1 MLAILLLLSIPL
13 SLLRVLPNSQEMES
27 SHPRENS
34 FPFISL
40 YIWHVTDH
48 ACPGKSV
55 YYSVLCQSHFEIHGK
70 TFEFFWNCSKGYHKP
85 VNQDW
90 QDIGRVFRDRSL
102 PFATSTPLSWASLT
116 TSSVSWCLHM
126 DLLSETQ
133 HPMSQ
138 PRVLP
143 IPSIKPQRPG
153 LHQKLPYSFSSG
165 GPVLCGGDRIF

>member
-1 MLAILLLLSIPL
+1 MLAILLLLSVPL
-13 SLLRVLPNSQEMES
+13 SLFRVLPNSQEMES

-70 TFEFFWNCSKGYHKP
+70 TFEFFWNCRKGYHNP

-90 QDIGRVFRDRSL
+90 QSVGRVFRDRSL
-102 PFATSTPLSWASLT
+102 PFATSTPPSLGFSDHLLTFLVPSHGPAVWNTTPHDPAQSSPHPLHQTSEIWAP
-116 TSSVSWCLHM
+116 
-126 DLLSETQ
+126 SETFLLLLLWRTCF
-133 HPMSQ
+133 MWG
-138 PRVLP
+138 
-143 IPSIKPQRPG
+143 K
-153 LHQKLPYSFSSG
+153 
-165 GPVLCGGDRIF
+165 

>member
-1 MLAILLLLSIPL
+1 MHVLENQYIILFFASLILKSMGKLLNFS
-13 SLLRVLPNSQEMES
+13 
-27 SHPRENS
+27 
-34 FPFISL
+34 
-40 YIWHVTDH
+40 
-48 ACPGKSV
+48 
-55 YYSVLCQSHFEIHGK
+55 EIR
-70 TFEFFWNCSKGYHKP
+70 KGYHKP

-116 TSSVSWCLHM
+116 TSSLSWCLHM
-126 DLLSETQ
+126 DLLPETE

-153 LHQKLPYSFSSG
+153 LYQKLLYSFSSG
-165 GPVLCGGDRIF
+165 GPVLCGGNRIF